1 MSLLITLILS
11 FLVGSVPTS
20 IIVTRLV
27 KGVDIRTQGSG
38 NAGGTNV
45 VRTLGLGWGAL
56 VIIIDAAKGF
66 LASALISQI
75 ALGDLVQILGVS
87 LQDAAAVRILAG
99 CAAVAGHVW
108 SVFAGFRGGKGVSTA
123 AGMLLGVAPAEM
135 LASLVVFLIV
145 VAVTKYVSLG
155 SLLAAVTFPVTLLIR
170 EDLMGARIPD
180 YLTLLLFST
189 VLAFFLILNHRAN
202 IKRLIAGTE
211 HRFGTP
217 RA

>member
-11 FLVGSVPTS
+11 YLVGSVPTS

-56 VIIIDAAKGF
+56 VIIIDAVKGF

-155 SLLAAVTFPVTLLIR
+155 SLLAAVAFPVTLLIR

-202 IKRLIAGTE
+202 MKRLIAGTE

>member
-11 FLVGSVPTS
+11 YLVGSVPTS

-56 VIIIDAAKGF
+56 VIIIDAVKGF

-135 LASLVVFLIV
+135 LASLVVFLVV

-155 SLLAAVTFPVTLLIR
+155 SILAAVAFPVTLLIR

-202 IKRLIAGTE
+202 MKRLIAGTE

>member
-11 FLVGSVPTS
+11 YLVGSVPTS

-56 VIIIDAAKGF
+56 VIIIDAVKGF

-155 SLLAAVTFPVTLLIR
+155 SLLAAVAFPVTLLIR

>member
-11 FLVGSVPTS
+11 YLVGSVPTS

-56 VIIIDAAKGF
+56 VIIIDAVKGF

-75 ALGDLVQILGVS
+75 ALGDLVQILEVP

-155 SLLAAVTFPVTLLIR
+155 SLLAAVAFPVTLLIR

>member
-11 FLVGSVPTS
+11 YLVGSVPTS

-56 VIIIDAAKGF
+56 VIIIDAVKGF

-155 SLLAAVTFPVTLLIR
+155 SLLAAVAFPVTLLIR

-189 VLAFFLILNHRAN
+189 VLAFFLILNHRVN

>member
-11 FLVGSVPTS
+11 FLVGSIPTS

-75 ALGDLVQILGVS
+75 ALGDLVQPLGVS

-135 LASLVVFLIV
+135 LASLVVFLVV

-189 VLAFFLILNHRAN
+189 VLAFFLILNHRSN

>member
-11 FLVGSVPTS
+11 YLVGSVPTS

-56 VIIIDAAKGF
+56 VIIIDAVKGF

-135 LASLVVFLIV
+135 LASLVVFLVV

-155 SLLAAVTFPVTLLIR
+155 SLLAAVAFPVTLLIR

>member
-11 FLVGSVPTS
+11 YLVGSVPTS

-56 VIIIDAAKGF
+56 VIIIDAVKGF

-135 LASLVVFLIV
+135 LASLVVFLVV

-155 SLLAAVTFPVTLLIR
+155 SILAAVAFPVTLLIR